1 VHPYDVMGQP
11 CSRCG
16 EGSHRSDE
24 DDTTCDWVDL
34 AVDGDNAAGHNIIGR
49 GEEENLRVL
58 EWGTER
64 TRCRLEGGG

>member
-34 AVDGDNAAGHNIIGR
+34 AVDGDNAAGHSVV
-49 GEEENLRVL
+49 GEDEEGNLGLRVL
-58 EWGTER
+58 GGDGTSSY
-64 TRCRLEGGG
+64 GFK